1 MWEFLGR
8 LVLAAGIMLGAGILG
23 EAYYKA
29 KEIKNPTV
37 RATGIASERYES
49 DIIKWRVAVAY
60 MSPPNN
66 RNIGYQNVSEQIDR
80 LKSYFQKEGIAD
92 ENITIATPTS
102 YAQYDRNG
110 MISGYNVS
118 QQIFVISKNI
128 AKLETIAL
136 KPSALAELNV
146 NMQDSNL
153 EYYYSKLDD
162 LKLKLLSSAS
172 ANAKD
177 RAIEITKGN
186 SYKVG
191 DLIDARSGIFQI
203 TEPYSTETASYGVY
217 NTQSK
222 KKEIR
227 VTVNAQFELIK

>member
-8 LVLAAGIMLGAGILG
+8 LVLALGIMLGAGILG

-29 KEIKNPTV
+29 QEIKNPTV
-37 RATGIASERYES
+37 RATGIASQQYES
-49 DIIKWRVAVAY
+49 DIVKWRVSVAY
-60 MSPPNN
+60 LSPANN

-80 LKSYFQKEGIAD
+80 LKDYFLKQGIVED
-92 ENITIATPTS
+92 NITVATPTS

-118 QQIFVISKNI
+118 QQIFVISNNLDQ
-128 AKLETIAL
+128 LEAMAL
-136 KPSALAELNV
+136 KPSGLAELNV
-146 NMQDSNL
+146 NLQDSGL
-153 EYYYSKLDD
+153 EYYYSRIDD
-162 LKLKLLSSAS
+162 LKLQLLSAAS
-172 ANAKD
+172 SNAKA
-177 RAIEITKGN
+177 RAKEITKGN

-217 NTQSK
+217 NTQSR

-227 VTVNAQFELIK
+227 VTVNAEFELVK